1 MRVVLATSNAGKIRE
16 LAEPLATYG
25 MEVVGLDTFP
35 DLGDIEENGQ
45 TFEENALI
53 KARTVCLYTGL
64 IAIADDSGL
73 EVAALNGQPGVHSA
87 RYSDDWHTHD
97 GETRDARNIRKLLHQ
112 LAGVPDELRQA
123 RFVTCMAAVK
133 PDGQELVV
141 HGTWEGKILTSP
153 LGDNGFGYDPV
164 FFDVSLGKS
173 AAQLTR
179 DEKNARS
186 HRGNALRALLSD
198 WQNFLSAKV

>member
-16 LAEPLATYG
+16 LAEPLASFG
-25 MEVVGLDTFP
+25 MEVVGLDAFA
-35 DLGDIEENGQ
+35 DLGDIEENGL

-64 IAIADDSGL
+64 ITIADDSGL
-73 EVAALNGQPGVHSA
+73 EVSALNGQPGVHSA

-112 LAGVPDELRQA
+112 MANVPEAQRQA
-123 RFVTCMAAVK
+123 RFVTCMVAVK

-164 FFDVSLGKS
+164 FFDISLGKS

-186 HRGNALRALLSD
+186 HRGNALRALLHAWKD
-198 WQNFLSAKV
+198 FVSA

>member
-1 MRVVLATSNAGKIRE
+1 MRIVLATTNAGKIRE
-16 LAEPLATYG
+16 LAEPLSRFG
-25 MEVVGLDTFP
+25 MEVVGLDAFP

-64 IAIADDSGL
+64 VTIADDSGL
-73 EVAALNGQPGVHSA
+73 EVAALQGAPGVHSA

-97 GETRDARNIRKLLHQ
+97 GETRDARNIRKLLHEM
-112 LAGVPDELRQA
+112 AKVPENQRQA

-133 PDGQELVV
+133 PDGKELVV
-141 HGTWEGKILTSP
+141 HGVWNGRILTSP

-164 FFDVSLGKS
+164 FFDDSINKS
-173 AAQLTR
+173 AALLTR
-179 DEKNARS
+179 DEKNERS
-186 HRGNALRALLSD
+186 HRGNALRALLKE
-198 WQNFLSAKV
+198 WETFME

>member
-1 MRVVLATSNAGKIRE
+1 MQIVLATSNAGKIRE
-16 LAEPLATYG
+16 LATPLADFG
-25 MEVVGLDTFP
+25 MEVIGLDAFP
-35 DLGDIEENGQ
+35 EIGDIEENGL

-64 IAIADDSGL
+64 PTVADDSGL
-73 EVAALNGQPGVHSA
+73 EVEALNGQPGIHSA

-97 GETRDARNIRKLLHQ
+97 GETRDGRNIRKLLCQ
-112 LAGVPDELRQA
+112 MANVPEEKRQA
-123 RFVTCMAAVK
+123 RFVTCMVAVK

-141 HGTWEGKILTSP
+141 HGTWNGRILTSP

-164 FFDVSLGKS
+164 FFDESLGKS

-186 HRGNALRALLSD
+186 HRGNALRALLAAWPD
-198 WQNFLSAKV
+198 FIQPKV

>member
-25 MEVVGLDTFP
+25 MEVVGLDAFP

-64 IAIADDSGL
+64 ITIADDSGL

-97 GETRDARNIRKLLHQ
+97 GESRDARNIRKLLHQ
-112 LAGVPDELRQA
+112 MASVPEEQRQA
-123 RFVTCMAAVK
+123 RFVTCMVAVK

-153 LGDNGFGYDPV
+153 MGDNGFGYDPV
-164 FFDVSLGKS
+164 FFDISLGKS

-186 HRGNALRALLSD
+186 HRGNALRALLSG
-198 WQNFLSAKV
+198 WQNFLSVKL